1 MKTVKGGALTFN
13 TFQSINGQQLAP
25 PYPTPCA
32 PRSPTPLPPDS
43 FLSKIANLLML
54 YILYC
59 ISS

>member
-43 FLSKIANLLML
+43 FLSKIANLLKL
-54 YILYC
+54 YIL
-59 ISS
+59 